1 MADSDS
7 TLWDALVLGGG
18 PAGLTAGLFLARH
31 GRTALIVDQ
40 FTGNHLI
47 NAGVVENY
55 PGFPDGI
62 GGADLAALLQAQ
74 AAAAG
79 AQMTAG
85 TVERVEIA
93 PDGSFTVTTDGEALA
108 ARAVLVCTGSR
119 LRRLGVENEDALAGR
134 GISECATCDGP
145 LFRGQPVAVIGDGD
159 SALDEALAL
168 SDMASSVS
176 LIHRG
181 PELAG
186 QSTLRE
192 RVAASDAIRLRPEAT
207 VVGFTGDDRLT
218 GVVVRDAGGREWVD
232 EAAGAFV
239 FVGLEPNTTFLRGV
253 VELDDAGR
261 IIADASCAT
270 SVRGIFAAGDVRR
283 DSSAQFISAAGDGAT
298 AALAAHRYLRQA
310 AQATR

>member
-7 TLWDALVLGGG
+7 TLWDALILGGG

-47 NAGVVENY
+47 NAGVVENF
-55 PGFPDGI
+55 PGFPEGI
-62 GGADLAALLQAQ
+62 GGADLAARLQAQ

-85 TVERVEIA
+85 AVERVEPSA
-93 PDGSFTVTTDGEALA
+93 DGSFTVTTDGEALA
-108 ARAVLVCTGSR
+108 GRSVLVCTGSR
-119 LRRLGVENEDALAGR
+119 LRRLGVEGEDALAGR

-168 SDMASSVS
+168 SGMASSVS

-186 QSTLRE
+186 QSALRE
-192 RVAASDAIRLRPEAT
+192 RVAAGDAIRLRPGTT

-218 GVVVRDAGGREWVD
+218 GVVLRDAGGREWVD

-239 FVGLEPNTTFLRGV
+239 FVGLEPNTAFLRGV

-261 IIADASCAT
+261 VIADASGAT
-270 SVRGIFAAGDVRR
+270 SAPGIFAAGDVRR

-298 AALAAHRYLRQA
+298 AALAAHRHL
-310 AQATR
+310 TRAG